1 MNIDFLKAKFLS
13 RFGNIKVSKE
23 ESDRMFRQF
32 LWEEEERERMMFM
45 REAEQAAGGGAGLTQ
60 DYMEYDYMI
69 DAANYVD

>member
-1 MNIDFLKAKFLS
+1 MNIDFPKAKFLS
-13 RFGNIKVSKE
+13 RFGNIKASKE

-32 LWEEEERERMMFM
+32 LWEEEERERMMFT
-45 REAEQAAGGGAGLTQ
+45 REAEQAGGAGLTQ